1 MKEESPSLER
11 GKKLPSSMDYDFLRK
26 KAISLTQQISGDK
39 WTDYNVHDPGIT
51 ILEQFC
57 FALTDIA
64 YRTNLDIETILFH
77 EGDREKIV
85 ASHALFAPEQIFP
98 TGPITLD
105 DYRILILDKFPNK
118 ISNCWVDKVADHR
131 DGIQG
136 LYNISI
142 LPKNDLLKD
151 EYPQLQTDIQ
161 AFAVSNRNLC
171 EDFNEVRFLQPI
183 RVSISADIDIRANA
197 NAEDVL
203 AEVLFVVEDYFN
215 PRVKFHSLEELKD
228 GGMAL
233 EDIFDTPSFEH
244 GFILKK
250 YLRPKEQEFYVSKI
264 ANYILEVKGV
274 RDLRNLSISVDGLP
288 LYGDIV
294 EVTSDKYL
302 TLGFLGDHFTDSLFE
317 GFALSLFKGGA
328 LSSYTEEGVI
338 YALELKEA
346 KTYRSYPIKT
356 EPKKQKTGIY
366 RTNELLSYE
375 SVQKTF
381 PGIYGV
387 GDYTPANEEGK
398 ERRAQSDQL
407 KAYLILF
414 DQIMANH
421 LAQLTKIAE
430 ILTIHELDGE
440 NIKTYYSQSLAP
452 NTAGATELIKRKL
465 RTRQELLS
473 RLSILEQYDMNLTHQ
488 EIQEIESL
496 KDELIEKE
504 LLVRSEVS
512 EEFNRLLDLSDQAIK
527 RTGKFKNRAIILEIQ
542 EYKKMMADLEK
553 DKDQTEHIEGEGISP
568 GQIAMK
574 VNEIQQWMIDEWMET
589 EHSVEFKSGDFDKLM
604 MHHDLA
610 IERKNRMLTHYL
622 ARFGEQFTN
631 DFQIKF
637 STLLE
642 GENEDNINRKLL
654 SLKSSF
660 LKEIVNL
667 NRHRARGFDY
677 SDNSL
682 SAKNIIPLKRKISYL
697 LNIEHLGLERLTS
710 AELKGKLVAKRLSGK
725 EILKVDQADGKSFI
739 KTSQASDKITFL
751 VNGSNYYRH
760 LFKYGLTKRNY
771 SITSEEN
778 QFVVY
783 FKATKQD
790 NRIRLFGLGTKSEAV
805 KKIESLIQ
813 FLKLLNAK
821 FEGFHIIEH
830 ILLRPKE
837 GIECHYFIKGKAG
850 SVLFKSKEAK
860 APDIQLKNATDML
873 LLACYSTNY
882 RLLQNLN
889 KEFVVVVKNQIG
901 KELAKAPDTFM
912 TEMGAKNFIDQCINY
927 FNDQKQVENFSKLI
941 ELDNDRKFHFI
952 LLNDRRQIFIQSL
965 EMADLS
971 TQEEDAKDLLITGM
985 YSMKYII
992 KTEADD
998 HFAVYLLDT
1007 RNIEKARS
1015 KENFSNREKA
1025 EEFIRKS
1032 ITYFENLKDDKSII
1046 QFRRMNGRSA
1056 DEYNSQ
1062 LSIIYP
1068 DWTARFSNQEFLQ
1081 LFNQTIFKCAPAY
1094 LKINVIGLNYAEMSA
1109 FEESYFEYLKE
1120 LPNQTMDNRNSLG
1133 KLSHNLLDIL
1143 LKKVS

>member
-11 GKKLPSSMDYDFLRK
+11 GKKLPSSMDYDFLRRR
-26 KAISLTQQISGDK
+26 AISLTQQISGNK

-64 YRTNLDIETILFH
+64 YRTNLDIETLLFH
-77 EGDREKIV
+77 EGDREKV
-85 ASHALFAPEQIFP
+85 KTSHALFAPEQIFP

-105 DYRILILDKFPNK
+105 DYRILFLDKFPNK
-118 ISNCWVDKVADHR
+118 ISNCWVDKVNDHR

-136 LYNISI
+136 LYNISV
-142 LPKNDLLKD
+142 LLKNDLLKD
-151 EYPQLQTDIQ
+151 EYDQLQTDLRV
-161 AFAVSNRNLC
+161 FAISNRNLC
-171 EDFNEVRFLQPI
+171 EDFNEIRFLKPI

-203 AEVLFVVEDYFN
+203 AEVLFAVEDYFN
-215 PRVKFHSLEELKD
+215 PRIKFHSLEELKD
-228 GGMAL
+228 VGMAM
-233 EDIFDTPSFEH
+233 EDIFDTPSFDH

-250 YLRPKEQEFYVSKI
+250 HLRPKQQEFYVSKI

-274 RDLRNLSISVDGLP
+274 RDLRNLSISLDGLP
-288 LYGDIV
+288 LYGDII
-294 EVTSDKYL
+294 EVTDDKYL
-302 TLGFLGDHFTDSLFE
+302 TLGFLGDHFTNSPFE

-328 LSSYTEEGVI
+328 LSSYTEESVI
-338 YALELKEA
+338 YSLELKEA

-356 EPKKQKTGIY
+356 EQKTQKTEIY
-366 RTNELLSYE
+366 RTDELVGYE
-375 SVQKTF
+375 SIQKTF

-398 ERRAQSDQL
+398 ERKAQSDQL

-430 ILTIHELDGE
+430 ILTIHEFDGE
-440 NIKTYYSQSLAP
+440 NMNTYYSQSLAP
-452 NTAGATELIKRKL
+452 NTPGASELLKRKL
-465 RTRQELLS
+465 RTKQELLS
-473 RLSILEQYDMNLTHQ
+473 QMVNLEQHGTNLTHQ

-496 KDELIEKE
+496 KNELIEKE

-512 EEFNRLLDLSDQAIK
+512 EEFNRLFNLSDQAIK
-527 RTGKFKNRAIILEIQ
+527 RTKKFKNRAIIQEIL
-542 EYKKMMADLEK
+542 EYKKMIADLEN
-553 DKDQTEHIEGEGISP
+553 DKDQDENERGILPS
-568 GQIAMK
+568 QIAMK
-574 VNEIQQWMIDEWMET
+574 VSEIQQWMIDEWMET
-589 EHSVEFKSGDFDKLM
+589 EHSVGFKAHDLDKLLR
-604 MHHDLA
+604 HHDPA
-610 IERKNRMLTHYL
+610 TERKNRILTHYL

-642 GENEDNINRKLL
+642 GENQDKINKKLL

-677 SDNSL
+677 SGNTVSEI
-682 SAKNIIPLKRKISYL
+682 NIIPLKRKIAYL
-697 LNIEHLGLERLTS
+697 LNIEHLGQDRLTS
-710 AELKGKLVAKRLSGK
+710 AELKNKLVVKRLSGK
-725 EILKVDQADGKSFI
+725 DVIKVDQDGGKSFI
-739 KTSQASDKITFL
+739 KTAQTSDKITFL
-751 VNGSNYYRH
+751 VNGSNYYRY
-760 LFKYGLTKRNY
+760 LFKYGLTRRNY
-771 SITSEEN
+771 SIIVEEN

-790 NRIRLFGLGTKSEAV
+790 NRIRLFGLNTKSEAN

-837 GIECHYFIKGKAG
+837 GIECHYVIKGKAG

-873 LLACYSTNY
+873 LLACYSNNY
-882 RLLQNLN
+882 RILQNLN
-889 KEFVVVVKNQIG
+889 KEFVVIVKNQIG
-901 KELAKAPDTFM
+901 KELAKAPETFM
-912 TEMGAKNFIDQCINY
+912 TETGAKNFIEQSINY
-927 FNDQKQVENFSKLI
+927 FNEQKQADNFSKI
-941 ELDNDRKFHFI
+941 MELDNDRKFHFI
-952 LLNDRRQIFIQSL
+952 LLNDRNQIFFQSL
-965 EMADLS
+965 EMGDLS
-971 TQEEDAKDLLITGM
+971 TQEEEAKDLLITGM
-985 YSMKYII
+985 YSTKYMI
-992 KTEADD
+992 KMESDD
-998 HFAVYLLDT
+998 HLAVYLLNT

-1025 EEFIRKS
+1025 EEFVRKS
-1032 ITYFENLKDDKSII
+1032 ITYFENLQDAKSII
-1046 QFRRMNGRSA
+1046 QYRRMNGRSA
-1056 DEYNSQ
+1056 EEYNSQ
-1062 LSIIYP
+1062 LSFIYP

-1081 LFNQTIFKCAPAY
+1081 LFKQTIFKCAPAY

-1120 LPNQTMDNRNSLG
+1120 LPNDTINNRNSLE
-1133 KLSHNLLDIL
+1133 KLSHNLLDII

>member
-11 GKKLPSSMDYDFLRK
+11 GKKLPSSMDYDFLRR
-26 KAISLTQQISGDK
+26 KAISLTQQISGNK

-77 EGDREKIV
+77 EGDREKIKT
-85 ASHALFAPEQIFP
+85 SHALFAPEQIFP

-105 DYRILILDKFPNK
+105 DYRILFLDKFPNR
-118 ISNCWVDKVADHR
+118 ISNCWVDKVTDHR

-136 LYNISI
+136 LYNISV

-151 EYPQLQTDIQ
+151 EYLQLQTDLHV
-161 AFAVSNRNLC
+161 FAISNRNLC
-171 EDFNEVRFLQPI
+171 EDFNEIRFLQPM

-215 PRVKFHSLEELKD
+215 PRIKFHSLEELKD
-228 GGMAL
+228 GGMAM
-233 EDIFDTPSFEH
+233 EDIFDTPSFDH

-250 YLRPKEQEFYVSKI
+250 HLRPKQQEFYVSKI

-274 RDLRNLSISVDGLP
+274 RDLRNLSISLGGLP
-288 LYGDIV
+288 LYGDII
-294 EVTSDKYL
+294 EVSDDKYL
-302 TLGFLGDHFTDSLFE
+302 TLGFLGDHFTDSPFE

-346 KTYRSYPIKT
+346 KTYRNYPIKT
-356 EPKKQKTGIY
+356 EQKKQKTGAY
-366 RTNELLSYE
+366 RTDELISYE

-430 ILTIHELDGE
+430 ILTIHEFDEE

-452 NTAGATELIKRKL
+452 NTTGANELIKRKL

-473 RLSILEQYDMNLTHQ
+473 QLAILEQHGTSLTHQ
-488 EIQEIESL
+488 EIKEIESL

-512 EEFNRLLDLSDQAIK
+512 EEFNRLLDLSDQGLK
-527 RTGKFKNRAIILEIQ
+527 RTKKFKNRAIIQEIL

-553 DKDQTEHIEGEGISP
+553 DKDQGGEKLP
-568 GQIAMK
+568 NHIAMK
-574 VNEIQQWMIDEWMET
+574 VNEIQRWMTDEWMEI
-589 EHSVEFKSGDFDKLM
+589 EHSVGFKARDLDKLM
-604 MHHDLA
+604 KHHDLA
-610 IERKNRMLTHYL
+610 IERKNRILTHYL
-622 ARFGEQFTN
+622 ARFGEQFTT

-642 GENEDNINRKLL
+642 GENQDNINKKLL

-677 SDNSL
+677 SGNTV
-682 SAKNIIPLKRKISYL
+682 SASNIIPLKRKIAYL
-697 LNIEHLGLERLTS
+697 LNIEHLGQERLTS
-710 AELKGKLVAKRLSGK
+710 ADLKSKLVAKRLSGK
-725 EILKVDQADGKSFI
+725 DVIKVDQATGKSFI
-739 KTSQASDKITFL
+739 KTSQTGDKITFL
-751 VNGSNYYRH
+751 VNGSNYYRY

-790 NRIRLFGLGTKSEAV
+790 NRIRLFGLDTKNEAN

-837 GIECHYFIKGKAG
+837 GIECHYVIKGKAG
-850 SVLFKSKEAK
+850 SVLFKSREAK
-860 APDIQLKNATDML
+860 APDIQLKNAADML
-873 LLACYSTNY
+873 LLACYSSNY
-882 RLLQNLN
+882 RILQNLN
-889 KEFVVVVKNQIG
+889 KEFVVIVKNQIG

-912 TEMGAKNFIDQCINY
+912 TETGAKNFIEQCISY
-927 FNDQKQVENFSKLI
+927 FNDQKQVDNFSKLI

-952 LLNDRRQIFIQSL
+952 LLNERKQIFFQSL

-971 TQEEDAKDLLITGM
+971 TQEEEAKDLLITGM
-985 YSMKYII
+985 YAIKYII
-992 KTEADD
+992 KTEPDD
-998 HFAVYLLDT
+998 HFAVYLLNT
-1007 RNIEKARS
+1007 RNIEKAKS

-1025 EEFIRKS
+1025 EEFIRKA
-1032 ITYFENLKDDKSII
+1032 IMYFENLQDAKSII

-1056 DEYNSQ
+1056 EEYNSQ
-1062 LSIIYP
+1062 LSFIYP

-1081 LFNQTIFKCAPAY
+1081 LFKQTIFKCAPAY

-1109 FEESYFEYLKE
+1109 FEESYSEYLKE
-1120 LPNQTMDNRNSLG
+1120 LPNQTINSRNSLE
-1133 KLSHNLLDIL
+1133 KLSHNLLDII